1 MQKKTEIFL
10 LAILFLITL
19 GLRVWQLDSVP
30 PGWRDDELINSL
42 VISQH
47 TLDGD
52 IRAYYSD
59 ASGHEGLYHI
69 LNAPFL
75 AFFGPS
81 PAGIRLLSVILGG
94 VTIFFTYLLAVQLF
108 GQKHRPA
115 AFIIALGLSL
125 SFWSLMYSRT
135 GIRHIALPACVLPS
149 FYFLWRWLAQ
159 VQTDADLP
167 KLGRNLLWSAV
178 FLALAYY
185 TYFASRGVPLIL
197 VAFFAYLTLINWPI
211 IKKTWQP
218 LLIFFVLSTLFAF
231 PLYLSIQAQP
241 GADARVAE
249 LAVPLIAM
257 GEGDF
262 APLFE
267 YIRVTLG
274 MFHATGDSEFLYNIP
289 NRPVFG
295 PLGAILFWLG
305 IVICVWQ
312 TLTPLWRKWVNKA
325 EQNFA
330 SHWPYAFLLLWWGA
344 GISPAFISVPP
355 ASLSHTI
362 LAQSA
367 VYIILGVPLIF
378 LLDQF
383 EIQPSPSSK
392 SWDFAL
398 VNIIFGAALIIPI
411 GFRDLPAYFVE
422 WPGRGQTRFL
432 YRADIRELAEE
443 ISSDQIVDF
452 AVGGPLAGPWD
463 RIALNANLGGHAAE
477 AKVRWYNPER
487 AAFLLPRVSIFGR
500 PRTAQVWLKETF
512 QPIGTG
518 IGEFNAYRS
527 SLLPFPDEDE
537 VCFENNLCLTPNI
550 NYQGSDQ
557 PVEVVLQVFVTSIDQ
572 LPIVPLI
579 SNPSPPDVYAGS
591 RLSAFVQLLAAD
603 GTYLTGDDGF
613 WVDPET
619 LEVGD
624 IFQQR
629 HTMLP
634 PGLDAGDTIA
644 FGLYDPMTGQRILT
658 KDGRDSVHI
667 QILE

>member
-1 MQKKTEIFL
+1 MQKKTETFL
-10 LAILFLITL
+10 LSILLLITL

-47 TLDGD
+47 TLNGD
-52 IRAYYSD
+52 IRAYYAD

-94 VTIFFTYLLAVQLF
+94 VTIFFTYLLVVQLF
-108 GQKHRPA
+108 GQKHKPA
-115 AFIIALGLSL
+115 ALIIALGLSL

-159 VQTDADLP
+159 VHTETDLP
-167 KLGRNLLWSAV
+167 KLGRNLFWSAV
-178 FLALAYY
+178 FLALGYY

-197 VAFFAYLTLINWPI
+197 IAFFAYLAFTNWST
-211 IKKTWQP
+211 IKKTWQS
-218 LLIFFVLSTLFAF
+218 LLIFFAFSTALAI

-249 LAVPLIAM
+249 LAVPLIAL
-257 GEGDF
+257 GQGDF
-262 APLFE
+262 GPLFE

-289 NRPVFG
+289 NRPLFG
-295 PLGAILFWLG
+295 PMGAILFWLG

-312 TLTPLWRKWVNKA
+312 TLVPLWQTWGKVNK
-325 EQNFA
+325 NFA

-367 VYIILGVPLIF
+367 VYIIAGVPLIF

-383 EIQPSPSSK
+383 NIEPKPAAQ
-392 SWDFAL
+392 SWDYAL
-398 VNIIFGAALIIPI
+398 LNIIFGAALIIPI

-422 WPGRGQTRFL
+422 WPSRGQTRFL

-443 ISSDQIVDF
+443 ISSDQLLDF
-452 AVGGPLAGPWD
+452 AIGSPLAGPWD
-463 RIALNANLGGHAAE
+463 KIALQAHLGSSAAD

-487 AAFLLPRVSIFGR
+487 AAFLLPRISIFGR
-500 PRTAQVWLKETF
+500 PRTANVWLKDTF
-512 QPIGTG
+512 QPIGIG
-518 IGEFNAYRS
+518 VGEFNAYRS

-537 VCFENNLCLTPNI
+537 VCFENNLCITPNI
-550 NYQGSDQ
+550 NYHGSDRTI
-557 PVEVVLQVFVTSIDQ
+557 EVALQVFVTSVDQ
-572 LPIVPLI
+572 IPVLPLI
-579 SNPSPPDVYAGS
+579 SNPPPPDVYAGP

-629 HTMLP
+629 HMLNP
-634 PGLDAGDTIA
+634 PGLDAGVTIS

-658 KDGRDSVHI
+658 KDGRDAVLIS
-667 QILE
+667 ILE